1 MKGNSNLVVAADLL
15 CKVKCGVQGSL
26 LFLGAGTR
34 ILVLLALSYGST
46 EVTG

>member
-1 MKGNSNLVVAADLL
+1 VYTSTPAYLPDPLFDSPRVWFRDY
-15 CKVKCGVQGSL
+15 

-34 ILVLLALSYGST
+34 ILVLLPVSYGST

>member
-1 MKGNSNLVVAADLL
+1 MKGFSNLADLL
-15 CKVKCGVQGSL
+15 CKVKCGGQGSL

-34 ILVLLALSYGST
+34 ILVLLAVSYGFA